1 MKCFAVLQNS
11 FDFHCLFR
19 SFNGHSR
26 ILQIWKSVQLSKR
39 KTRRFHCIQG
49 KKTTGFSQPQGRELA
64 TTSWIFFCIGTY
76 IGTLFSHQMGLAST
90 RLSASTQIVVLEQT
104 GLGCGGRHRR
114 LKMSIGERKGLT
126 CGNTASNGS
135 LIKALQKLLPKI
147 IFLDWSII
155 IIIIMCKHKS
165 T

>member
-49 KKTTGFSQPQGRELA
+49 KKTTGFSQSQGRELA
-64 TTSWIFFCIGTY
+64 TTSWIFFLHWYLYKHFILSPNGFGFHTVVCIHTNSGAGTNW
-76 IGTLFSHQMGLAST
+76 T
-90 RLSASTQIVVLEQT
+90 R
-104 GLGCGGRHRR
+104 
-114 LKMSIGERKGLT
+114 MW
-126 CGNTASNGS
+126 GNTQEAKNEHWGEEGTN
-135 LIKALQKLLPKI
+135 LWKY
-147 IFLDWSII
+147 SIQWLSDQSPAEI
-155 IIIIMCKHKS
+155 APQDYFPRLVYHYYYYYVQA
-165 T
+165 